1 MASSSSTSSSSSPSP
16 SQSPPPPPYPFA
28 SAPDIVRSHQKDS
41 YFSGQVSNR
50 LTDLWRLTRGARAA
64 HARGPELRCLGA
76 LLYLGLTTVPGN
88 RTLGEEYCDL
98 VQVEARSGRL
108 PDLGKR
114 TAYVVGVV
122 LVPYLGARMVPSFRA
137 WLRSVVESRLA
148 KLSDEVVEEEEEE
161 EEDDDDTA
169 TKTETKTKTKTKKN
183 GFDRRIL
190 DYLARHLS
198 TLTSTAPLQALILT
212 LFYFQGSYYELSKRL
227 LSLRYVFVR
236 SVPDTP
242 DRAGYEVLGVLLAI
256 QLAVQSYLHLRSNL
270 DLVLHPFFSSSSSAS
285 SSSSSSSS
293 SATTTT
299 TTTTTTTIPPD
310 RAAFRATTVDVSL
323 DHINSYSA
331 NSDLL
336 LTDLAG
342 PRRPHPSRLDL
353 PVATNTPVAA
363 GPRFDL
369 ADGAVMAYIRGPQQ
383 RRCTLCLDPL
393 RDPAATQCGH
403 VFCWLCIA
411 DWVREKPECPLCRR
425 EAMVQH
431 ILPLRVM

>member
-1 MASSSSTSSSSSPSP
+1 MTASFSSSSSSPSP
-16 SQSPPPPPYPFA
+16 SPYPFA
-28 SAPDIVRSHQKDS
+28 SAPDIVRSYQKDS
-41 YFSGQVSNR
+41 YFSGQLANS
-50 LTDLWRLTRGARAA
+50 LTDLWRRAAGARAA
-64 HARGPELRCLGA
+64 HARAPELRCLAA

-98 VQVEARSGRL
+98 VQVEGHSGRL
-108 PDLGKR
+108 PGLVSRAG
-114 TAYVVGVV
+114 YVVGAV
-122 LVPYLGARMVPSFRA
+122 LVPYLGGRLVPALRTRLRA
-137 WLRSVVESRLA
+137 VVERRLA
-148 KLSDEVVEEEEEE
+148 LLDEA
-161 EEDDDDTA
+161 DDE
-169 TKTETKTKTKTKKN
+169 KTGKTKSN
-183 GFDRRIL
+183 SLERRVM
-190 DYLARHLS
+190 DYISRHLS
-198 TLTSTAPLQALILT
+198 TFTSSAPLQALVLA

-227 LSLRYVFVR
+227 LSLRYVFTR

-242 DRAGYEVLGVLLAI
+242 DRAGYEVLGLLLAV
-256 QLAVQSYLHLRSNL
+256 QLAVQSYLHLRANIHLLLPPDSSSY
-270 DLVLHPFFSSSSSAS
+270 SSSSPPPPSAS
-285 SSSSSSSS
+285 P
-293 SATTTT
+293 
-299 TTTTTTTIPPD
+299 PPD

-323 DHINSYSA
+323 DHTNSYSA

-353 PVATNTPVAA
+353 PAATNTPIAP